1 MKTSFMKNLRTAMA
15 IALSLAIGIAFMP
28 LNTASVHAANFVT
41 SGTVSGLAV
50 SGVHSNSVK
59 LKWKAYSG
67 ATGYQVYRADSKSGT
82 YKRLFST
89 HKTSCVNDK
98 NIKNGKTYYYKIR
111 PYAKDSNKKVHFGKF
126 STIVSATPKA
136 FNTGSKVTGLVVTDY
151 DYSNIKMKWNS
162 FSMAS
167 GYQVYRSDSKNGT
180 YKRIFSTHKTSCVND
195 KNIKKGKT
203 YYYKIRAYKKDS
215 NGKVTYGQ
223 FSYIVAATA
232 TKFSEGKISG
242 FKFSSRTYSSVEFIW
257 NGYPKASGYEVYRST
272 EGKNGDYE
280 RIKTTTSTSIKRTG
294 LTTNKTCYYKVR
306 AYKKDS
312 NGKRTYTKFTE
323 AKPGTPRLNTPT
335 ITVVS
340 GKDGVKASWGQ
351 VSGASGYELYRATS
365 QNGDYSLLKKLSGT
379 SYTDKST
386 TTNKAYYYKVRAYRT
401 VDDSKKNGYFGSA
414 KMGMKASISKV
425 SGVSASSSSNCVAL
439 KWGAVSGAS
448 GYEVYRATGSNKSS
462 YTNVGSATSAAF
474 NDYNVATGLTY
485 YYKIRAY
492 KKVNGT
498 KVYGDFST
506 VGFSRSAVVSTA
518 VAWLGCKESNKSN
531 KPIVDLYNS
540 NMGTKFSYTTPWCA
554 IFVSAVA
561 IKSGTTSIIVR
572 GSYCPSVINAY
583 KNSKVSNY
591 KYGAGA
597 NYVPKAGDVIFFDWN
612 RNGVPDHTGL
622 VASVSGNTIKTIE
635 GNYSDAV
642 GYRTFS
648 VGYRYVQGYGL
659 PNYDDAN
666 GILFTGKSKSSVGCG
681 ELAAMGIGTEP
692 EGIEELG
699 GEYDFVEQNVDENIS
714 EAEDVSDYDRM
725 VYMVSKVRANAE
737 TEGIDCAETQYYAAF
752 IYKLCVEEGLEASIM
767 TVEDEDGVTH
777 AWIEVCLDG
786 TWYTVDASKESDQI
800 AEFEPESTDV
810 EGSIAE
816 PDEEDLVDEN
826 AEDTDIIDPEMQE
839 AEEADPEMQDA
850 EASDSEVE
858 DTEATDS
865 ETAEA
870 TE

>member
-1 MKTSFMKNLRTAMA
+1 MKTSLMKNLRTALV
-15 IALSLAIGIAFMP
+15 IALSLAIGVAFMP
-28 LNTASVHAANFVT
+28 LNTASVYAANFVT
-41 SGTVSGLAV
+41 SGTISGLAV
-50 SGVHSNSVK
+50 SGVNSSSVN

-67 ATGYQVYRADSKSGT
+67 ATGYQVFRSDNKNGT
-82 YKRLFST
+82 YKRIFST
-89 HKTSCVNDK
+89 HNTSCVNDK
-98 NIKNGKTYYYKIR
+98 NIKSGKTYYYKIR
-111 PYAKDSNKKVHFGKF
+111 PYSKEKDKNVHFGQF
-126 STIVSATPKA
+126 SKVVSATPRSFKTE
-136 FNTGSKVTGLVVTDY
+136 NKVTGLVVTDY
-151 DYSNIKMKWNS
+151 DYTNIKMKWDK
-162 FSMAS
+162 FDLAS
-167 GYQVYRSDSKNGT
+167 GYQVFRSDSKNGT
-180 YKRIFSTHKTSCVND
+180 YNRIFSTHNTSCVND

-203 YYYKIRAYKKDS
+203 YYYKIRAYHKNS
-215 NGKVTYGQ
+215 NGTISYGK

-232 TKFSEGKISG
+232 TKFSEGKIGG
-242 FKFSSRTYSSVEFIW
+242 FKFSARTYSSVEFVW
-257 NGYPKASGYEVYRST
+257 NSYPKASGYEVYRST
-272 EGKNGDYE
+272 QGKNGEYKK
-280 RIKTTTSTSIKRTG
+280 IKTTTSTTIKRTG

-312 NGKRTYTKFTE
+312 NGKKTYTKFTE
-323 AKPGTPRLNTPT
+323 AKPGTPRLSTPA

-340 GKDGVKASWGQ
+340 GKDGVRMTWEQ
-351 VSGASGYELYRATS
+351 IRGASGYELYRATS
-365 QNGDYSLLKKLSGT
+365 KNGEYSLVKRLTGT

-401 VDDSKKNGYFGSA
+401 IDDNKACGYFGYA

-425 SGVSASSSSNCVAL
+425 SSVSASSSSSCVAL
-439 KWGAVSGAS
+439 KWGTVSGAS
-448 GYEVYRATGSNKSS
+448 GYEVYRATGSNKNT
-462 YTNVGSATSAAF
+462 YTNVGNATSAAF

-492 KKVNGT
+492 KKIDGI
-498 KVYGDFST
+498 KVYGDFSS
-506 VGFSRSAVVSTA
+506 VGFSRSSVVSTA
-518 VAWLGCKESNKSN
+518 VSWLGCKESNKSN

-540 NMGTKFSYTTPWCA
+540 NMGTNFSYKTPWCA

-597 NYVPKAGDVIFFDWN
+597 SYVPKAGDVIFFDWN

-714 EAEDVSDYDRM
+714 EAEDVSDYDKM

-767 TVEDEDGVTH
+767 TVEDEEGVTH

-810 EGSIAE
+810 EGMIAE

-826 AEDTDIIDPEMQE
+826 AENADIIDPEMQE
-839 AEEADPEMQDA
+839 AEAADPEMQDA
-850 EASDSEVE
+850 EASESETE
-858 DTEATDS
+858 DTE
-865 ETAEA
+865 TAESEAADA